1 LFGWEFCVVP
11 QSAAG
16 LSPQCA
22 TLYRTLRYT
31 NINNPTPHPNPTPKV
46 CFKKIRETF
55 PPRLETEMAHDKTR
69 FQCGAKL
76 AKKVDKENGF
86 ASDNEILFRG

>member
-1 LFGWEFCVVP
+1 VWCLSHPLAFRRSAPLCVELCDI
-11 QSAAG
+11 Q
-16 LSPQCA
+16 
-22 TLYRTLRYT
+22 TLTT
-31 NINNPTPHPNPTPKV
+31 PSPTPPPRSVLKNP
-46 CFKKIRETF
+46 RNF
-55 PPRLETEMAHDKTR
+55 PQRLETEMAQDKTR